1 MITISSVVDFEQA
14 ELTDDVTITETGG
27 VQFGSAD
34 SPLSNASASMQ
45 FSGNHSLSIAG
56 NIETYLSRA
65 NLGVMFA
72 KISGGTTWYD
82 GVINFQDDAAITIV
96 AKNSTGYTTASGDM
110 AGSLI
115 VND

>member
-56 NIETYLSRA
+56 NIET
-65 NLGVMFA
+65 
-72 KISGGTTWYD
+72 ISQEPT
-82 GVINFQDDAAITIV
+82 
-96 AKNSTGYTTASGDM
+96 SGLCLLKYPAELHGM
-110 AGSLI
+110 TE
-115 VND
+115 